1 MKGVSKLLL
10 VFIIGLSQFSFGQ
23 KTNKYSNEYMNLGA
37 GARAFGMG
45 NSVIATTKDVTAGY
59 WNPAGLSGVEAN
71 IDLSFM
77 HSEYFGGIANYDYLA
92 FASKIDDKSAIGI
105 TALRLGVDGILNT
118 LSIYENGQIDYTKVT
133 EFSVA
138 DYGILLSYARKKKL
152 RKYNQVDFSY
162 GVNGK
167 IIHRKAGDFARAW
180 GFGADIGAKMHMKKT
195 GWDIGL
201 TIKDITSTFNSWTYT
216 FTDEEEQVLLQTNNI
231 IPVKSLEIT
240 LPRILFGVAK
250 KFEWNKVGLT
260 SEFDLDITTDGK
272 RNTLIRG
279 NILNLD
285 PHFGIEFGYKK
296 IIYFTLPI
304 FVALSIFFKVLW
316 VYQDSS
322 LLNLCHINK
331 IKKLK
336 YIHTTQLRSIFL
348 NKIDSLTTLYQSK
361 EYKISYYGNK
371 STIFNFLMIVNRF

>member
-272 RNTLIRG
+272 RNTLIKTNLFSVDPHIGLEGSYNLDKDKNVIYLRAGLG
-279 NILNLD
+279 NIQKESNDQGKIRTTIQPSIGVGLKLGAVNIDYAFANANGASAVLYS
-285 PHFGIEFGYKK
+285 HVFSINFGIYK
-296 IIYFTLPI
+296 
-304 FVALSIFFKVLW
+304 
-316 VYQDSS
+316 QD
-322 LLNLCHINK
+322 
-331 IKKLK
+331 
-336 YIHTTQLRSIFL
+336 
-348 NKIDSLTTLYQSK
+348 
-361 EYKISYYGNK
+361 
-371 STIFNFLMIVNRF
+371 